1 MKEFSLE
8 KEGAR
13 VKVRKAVFPA
23 AGLGTRFLPASKSIP
38 KEMIPVVDKP
48 VIQYIVEEAIASG
61 IEQIIFVTA
70 RGKSALEDHFDKAYD
85 LEDLLEKRGKKEL
98 LEICQELWKKVE
110 LVSVRQREPLG
121 LGHAFYCARN
131 VVGEEPFL
139 GMLPDDMV
147 DSPGYPCGQQLIDV
161 YRKYQCSVVALMKTP
176 PELMEKYGMVKFQQV
191 EKKVVQVL
199 DCVEKPKRE
208 EAPSDLGI
216 VARYLFTPEIFEALS
231 ETKPGALGEI
241 QITDAIARLAR
252 KGRVYGCIFQ
262 GERFDAG
269 DKLGYL
275 QATIHYALKH
285 PELGDRFRAWLKEF
299 SSKI

>member
-1 MKEFSLE
+1 LKS
-8 KEGAR
+8 
-13 VKVRKAVFPA
+13 KVRKAVFPA
-23 AGLGTRFLPASKSIP
+23 AGLGTRFLPASKAIP
-38 KEMIPVVDKP
+38 KEMVSVVDKP
-48 VIQYIVEEAIASG
+48 VIQYIVEEAIESG
-61 IEQIIFVTA
+61 VEQIILVTA
-70 RGKSALEDHFDKAYD
+70 RGKGAMEDHFDKAYE
-85 LEDLLEKRGKKEL
+85 LEDLLEKRGKKAL
-98 LEICQELWKKVE
+98 LKTCQELWQKVE
-110 LVSVRQREPLG
+110 VVSVRQHEPLG

-131 VVGEEPFL
+131 LIGDEPFL

-147 DSPGYPCGQQLIDV
+147 DSPGNPCAKQLIDV
-161 YRKYQCSVVALMKTP
+161 YNKYQCSVVALIKTP
-176 PELMEKYGMVKFQQV
+176 PELIDKYGMIVFKPV
-191 EKKVVQVL
+191 EKNIVQVL
-199 DCVEKPKRE
+199 DCVEKPKPE

-216 VARYLFTPEIFEALS
+216 VARYLFTPEIFEALE

-285 PELGDRFRAWLKEF
+285 PELGVRFRTWLKEF
-299 SSKI
+299 SRKL